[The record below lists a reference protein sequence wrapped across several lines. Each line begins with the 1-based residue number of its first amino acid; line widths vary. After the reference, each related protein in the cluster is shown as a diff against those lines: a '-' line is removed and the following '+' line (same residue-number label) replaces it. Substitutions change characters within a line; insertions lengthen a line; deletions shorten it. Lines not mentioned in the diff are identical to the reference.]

1 MNIACSL
8 LVWFNI
14 ILWSANL
21 FSKLN
26 NSFWICASKTLR
38 EQSVVVKSLF
48 MFSEIT
54 PDHVQVATVV
64 GRMENCECIPK

>member
-21 FSKLN
+21 FFKLN
-26 NSFWICASKTLR
+26 KSFWICASKTLR

>member
-26 NSFWICASKTLR
+26 KSFWICPSKTLR